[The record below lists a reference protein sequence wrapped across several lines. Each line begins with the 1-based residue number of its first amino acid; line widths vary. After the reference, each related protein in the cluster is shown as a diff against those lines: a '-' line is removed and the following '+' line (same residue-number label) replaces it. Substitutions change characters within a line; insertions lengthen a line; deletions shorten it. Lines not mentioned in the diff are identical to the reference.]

1 MNRIKIIKIMIR
13 LALIIFIIFILYLMF
28 VEPYTKNGNHMITM
42 EECQET
48 YNCDCTYD
56 NGKTCLC
63 TLKKWLIEK
72 EYSCSREI
80 IEDSQ
85 IIKE

>member
-1 MNRIKIIKIMIR
+1 
-13 LALIIFIIFILYLMF
+13 
-28 VEPYTKNGNHMITM
+28 MITM

>member
-1 MNRIKIIKIMIR
+1 MACFDYIYNIY
-13 LALIIFIIFILYLMF
+13 IIFNVCRTLY
-28 VEPYTKNGNHMITM
+28 KNGNHMITM